1 MLQTKRQIK
10 TAGLIAREVG
20 GGRALKKRLPSRGG
34 KNRVDWGRKKPGEL
48 GFRFWYHELI
58 GQIAEC

>member
-1 MLQTKRQIK
+1 MLLTKRQIK
-10 TAGLIAREVG
+10 TAGLIACKVG
-20 GGRALKKRLPSRGG
+20 EGGHGRKVSQVEGAKTEWTGG
-34 KNRVDWGRKKPGEL
+34 EKKPGEL